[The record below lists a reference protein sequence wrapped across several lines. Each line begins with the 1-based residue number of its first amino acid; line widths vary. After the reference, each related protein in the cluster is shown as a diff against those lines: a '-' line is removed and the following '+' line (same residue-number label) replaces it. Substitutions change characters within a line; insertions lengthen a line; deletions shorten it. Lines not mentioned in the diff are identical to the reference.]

1 MEKDII
7 TTIDLNIQELAHNS
21 LVSKLKEFEARF
33 GTVIIM
39 EVESGNI
46 KAMVNLGKLNSK
58 IYLEDWNYA
67 VYGNPL

>member
-1 MEKDII
+1 
-7 TTIDLNIQELAHNS
+7 
-21 LVSKLKEFEARF
+21 
-33 GTVIIM
+33 M

-67 VYGNPL
+67 VYGNPFITGFKKMEPGSTFKLASYLAYLKMEEMLKIQ